1 MSRRR
6 TLAVVVRVLRQLQ
19 HDHRTMAMVLLIPPL
34 LLWLVKAIFTD
45 FDFLFVRVSA
55 MMLGLFPFT
64 LIFVVTSITT
74 LRERTQG
81 TLERL
86 MASPIGRGDLMA
98 GYGIAFLLVA
108 AVQTAITVIVG
119 IGLLGIPHYGPL
131 WIAVVFVLLLAILGI
146 GLGLFLS
153 AFARTEFQAVQ
164 FLPALVLPQILLAGI
179 LVPVEKLP
187 LGLEWVA
194 RILPL
199 TYAFKGLNGNMRDGM
214 GLSDGHM
221 WLYIV
226 VCVFSPVVLLIAGS
240 LTLRREVD

>member
-6 TLAVVVRVLRQLQ
+6 TLAVVVRVLRQLR
-19 HDHRTMAMVLLIPPL
+19 HDHRTVALVLLVPPL

-45 FDFLFVRVSA
+45 FAFIFDRTSA
-55 MMLGLFPFT
+55 MMFGLFPFT
-64 LIFVVTSITT
+64 LIFVVTSIVT

-119 IGLLGIPHYGPL
+119 IGLLHIPHYGPL
-131 WIAVVFVLLLAILGI
+131 WIAVAFVLLLALIGI

-153 AFARTEFQAVQ
+153 AFARTEFQAIQ
-164 FLPALVLPQILLAGI
+164 FLPAFVLPQILLAGL
-179 LVPVEKLP
+179 LVPIDQMPPV
-187 LGLEWVA
+187 LEYVA
-194 RILPL
+194 RVLPL
-199 TYAFKGLNGNMRDGM
+199 TYAFKGLNGNMRRGM
-214 GLSDGHM
+214 GFTDGHM
-221 WLYIV
+221 WIYFA
-226 VCVFSPVVLLIAGS
+226 VCIISPIILLIAGS
-240 LTLRREVD
+240 LTLRRKLD